1 MKFNLDSVVEEY
13 QSIENELATDASIF
27 TDPARLKKVMRRK
40 KSLEKTV
47 ELYGAYKMAYANLD
61 EAKEILATE
70 KDAEMIMMAKDQLAE
85 SEEKIP
91 KLEEE
96 LKIELLPKDPNDEK
110 NIILEVRAGAGGDE
124 AALFA
129 RELCNAYINFAKE
142 QGFGL
147 EVLDEN
153 AGDVGGVKEMIMKVS
168 GSGAYSKFKYEAG
181 THRVQRIP
189 ETEAKGRVHTS
200 TVTVAVLPEVEA
212 LEVEIRDED
221 LEIMACRASGAG
233 GQKVNKTDSAIRVFH
248 KPTGIAVECQDERS
262 QLQNKMKAL
271 EILRARIYAME
282 EEKRNAELGAK
293 RLSQVGTGE
302 RAEKIRT
309 YNFPQDRITDHRI
322 GENFSNIPVVMM
334 GKLGHIVEAL
344 SIADQTQL
352 LEQAA
357 GHQE

>member
-1 MKFNLDSVVEEY
+1 MKFNLDAVVEEFRAIDE
-13 QSIENELATDASIF
+13 QLATDASIF
-27 TDPARLKKVMRRK
+27 SDPARLKTVMRRK
-40 KSLEKTV
+40 KSIEKTV
-47 ELYGAYKMAYANLD
+47 ELYTEYKRAYANLE
-61 EAKEILATE
+61 EAKEILGTE
-70 KDAEMIMMAKDQLAE
+70 KDSDMILMAKEQLAE
-85 SEEKIP
+85 SEAKIP
-91 KLEEE
+91 QLEEA
-96 LKIELLPKDPNDEK
+96 LKIELLPKDPNDDK

-129 RELCNAYINFAKE
+129 RELANAYMNFAKE

-147 EVLDEN
+147 EILDEN
-153 AGDVGGVKEMIMKVS
+153 ASEVGGIKEMIMKVS

-221 LEIMACRASGAG
+221 IDIMACRASGAG

-262 QLQNKMKAL
+262 QIQNKMKAL

-322 GENFSNIPVVMM
+322 GENFSNIPVVMT
-334 GKLGHIVEAL
+334 GRLGHIVEAL

-357 GHQE
+357 GKGE